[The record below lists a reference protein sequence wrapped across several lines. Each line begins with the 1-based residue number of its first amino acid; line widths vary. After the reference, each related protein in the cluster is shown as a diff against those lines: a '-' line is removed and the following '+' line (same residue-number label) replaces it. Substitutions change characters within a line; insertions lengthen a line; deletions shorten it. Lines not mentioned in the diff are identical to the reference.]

1 MGFGLLMREAG
12 VCRFPQDAP
21 DQPGALTTFED
32 IATRQEPE
40 VEEQPGLH
48 STVRQRSATT
58 PSLSFGIKG
67 SFSKYRQRAEHA
79 YHCFHIVKL
88 PSIRIL

>member
-40 VEEQPGLH
+40 MEEQPGLH
-48 STVRQRSATT
+48 STVRQRSATS
-58 PSLSFGIKG
+58 PSLLALRAPPQGVG
-67 SFSKYRQRAEHA
+67 SVQSTPITIF
-79 YHCFHIVKL
+79 
-88 PSIRIL
+88 IL

>member
-32 IATRQEPE
+32 IATRQEAE
-40 VEEQPGLH
+40 LEEHTGLH
-48 STVRQRSATT
+48 STVRQLSALHH
-58 PSLSFGIKG
+58 PLF
-67 SFSKYRQRAEHA
+67 
-79 YHCFHIVKL
+79 
-88 PSIRIL
+88 